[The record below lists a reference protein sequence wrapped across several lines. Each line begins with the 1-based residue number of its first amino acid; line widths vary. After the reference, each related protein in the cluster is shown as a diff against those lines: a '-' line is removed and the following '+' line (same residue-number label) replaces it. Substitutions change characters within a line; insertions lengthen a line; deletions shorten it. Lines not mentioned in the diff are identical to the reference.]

1 MLNSLLNILYSHNDN
16 HKEDS
21 FFKRNI
27 DIHRYIVIFIKIAKR
42 LFFKTNDV
50 FISKYIILYR
60 YSEKIFKSICIF
72 TIFSTQLLFVN
83 TKHICNSKEN

>member
-1 MLNSLLNILYSHNDN
+1 MTITKKIVSSREILKTRQSSIYCN
-16 HKEDS
+16 
-21 FFKRNI
+21 FKI
-27 DIHRYIVIFIKIAKR
+27 TKR

-72 TIFSTQLLFVN
+72 RIFSTQLLFVN
-83 TKHICNSKEN
+83 TKHIYNGKEN